1 MRKMTHGASGSLIC
15 HGADEGQGLSG
26 GRANVVHPT
35 PLEAA
40 DGGALVGG
48 HELPVTPDK
57 VAQICYCLFFLE
69 ECWTEASRDALLV
82 KRQLQGDLYEC
93 VRTHPQFLD
102 IVLPI
107 IFEDKDLHVQVVH
120 QPVVQRGGGTSKLVS

>member
-1 MRKMTHGASGSLIC
+1 MTHGASGSPIC

-26 GRANVVHPT
+26 CRTNVVHPT

-40 DGGALVGG
+40 DGGALVSG
-48 HELPVTPDK
+48 HKFPVAPDN
-57 VAQICYCLFFLE
+57 VTQICCCSFFLE
-69 ECWTEASRDALLV
+69 ECWTEASRVALLV
-82 KRQLQGDLYEC
+82 KRQLQGHLYEC

-120 QPVVQRGGGTSKLVS
+120 QPMVRRGGGTSG